1 MLIFIDLSTRH
12 PSLKQPIKGFII
24 IIIIIIES
32 SPNNLKNISKQAFSE
47 QFKAPALQL
56 HILEKK
62 LR

>member
-12 PSLKQPIKGFII
+12 PSLKQPIKGF

-56 HILEKK
+56 HVLEKK

>member
-24 IIIIIIES
+24 IIIIES
-32 SPNNLKNISKQAFSE
+32 SPINLKNISKQAFSE